1 MTRVR
6 NFVADLAKT
15 TQSVKKI
22 KELVEEAFG
31 DKALKKTQIYDIVR
45 KVRAGKDASDQRY
58 LSAKKTKRTASLIAA
73 VAVEKDRRVTLQE
86 LSSELSAS
94 YGTIRRIL
102 KDELGLSKKSA
113 RWVPKLLSKDQKQQ
127 RVEKSQDFVKLVQR
141 RSMAVLNNIVTM
153 DESAVSFHT
162 PETKQQSKQ
171 WVKKGQPGP
180 IKARVHATR
189 SKQMVLVFFD
199 SQGVIYTDYVP
210 KGDRVN
216 SQ

>member
-22 KELVEEAFG
+22 KELVDEAFG

-45 KVRAGKDASDQRY
+45 KVRAGKDASDQRS
-58 LSAKKTKRTASLIAA
+58 LSAKKNKRTASLIAA
-73 VAVEKDRRVTLQE
+73 VAAAVEKDRRVTLQE

-113 RWVPKLLSKDQKQQ
+113 RWVLSFCQ
-127 RVEKSQDFVKLVQR
+127 R
-141 RSMAVLNNIVTM
+141 
-153 DESAVSFHT
+153 
-162 PETKQQSKQ
+162 
-171 WVKKGQPGP
+171 
-180 IKARVHATR
+180 TR
-189 SKQMVLVFFD
+189 S
-199 SQGVIYTDYVP
+199 SRGWR
-210 KGDRVN
+210 RVRTL
-216 SQ
+216 SSSSSGGPWQSSTTL